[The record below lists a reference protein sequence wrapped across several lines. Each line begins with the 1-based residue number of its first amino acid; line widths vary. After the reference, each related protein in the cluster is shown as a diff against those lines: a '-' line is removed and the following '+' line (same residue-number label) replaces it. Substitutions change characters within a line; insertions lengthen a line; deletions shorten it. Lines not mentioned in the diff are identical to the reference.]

1 MKSYFPRP
9 TKSLVIICVLTM
21 LFMWLSLGLWGKKG
35 MTVSFDAEAVKD
47 LQYQVFY
54 TTEEKSKFNEKQSV
68 KQNVKKGKSKVKI
81 VLPINEIVKFRLDL
95 GISPEKIVISNLII
109 DTEKEKIEFK
119 DFNKFH
125 FRNVDKKELSENKLV
140 TDIKHRDPYIIYK
153 ENLFLKARTIVDW
166 HLFIILV
173 TFYFFVTYKVV
184 KYLAKFKIEKN
195 YSRIDIVM
203 LGVFF
208 ALLFVPM
215 SRISD
220 AEKSVQ
226 ENRMLAKKPQLKDV
240 WGG

>member
-21 LFMWLSLGLWGKKG
+21 LFMWLSLGLWGKKT
-35 MTVSFDAEAVKD
+35 MIVSFDAEAVKD

-54 TTEEKSKFNEKQSV
+54 TTEEKGKFNEKQSV
-68 KQNVKKGKSKVKI
+68 KKIVKKGKSRVEI
-81 VLPINEIVKFRLDL
+81 VLPIDEIVKFRLDL
-95 GISPEKIVISNLII
+95 GSNSEKLIISNLKLIG
-109 DTEKEKIEFK
+109 K
-119 DFNKFH
+119 DMVKFNDFSKFN
-125 FRNVDKKELSENKLV
+125 FRNIDKKELSENKLV
-140 TDIKHRDPYIIYK
+140 TDIKHRDPNIFYK
-153 ENLFLKARTIVDW
+153 ENLFLKAKTIIDW

-215 SRISD
+215 SKISD

>member
-1 MKSYFPRP
+1 
-9 TKSLVIICVLTM
+9 
-21 LFMWLSLGLWGKKG
+21 MWLSLGLWGKKT
-35 MTVSFDAEAVKD
+35 MIVSFDAEAVKD

-54 TTEEKSKFNEKQSV
+54 TTEEKGKFNEKQSV
-68 KQNVKKGKSKVKI
+68 KKIVKKGKSRVEI
-81 VLPINEIVKFRLDL
+81 VLPIDEIVKFRLDL
-95 GISPEKIVISNLII
+95 GNNSEKLIISNLKLIG
-109 DTEKEKIEFK
+109 K
-119 DFNKFH
+119 DMVKFNDFSKFN
-125 FRNVDKKELSENKLV
+125 FRNIDKKELSENKLV
-140 TDIKHRDPYIIYK
+140 TDIKHRDPNIFYK
-153 ENLFLKARTIVDW
+153 ENLFLKAKTIIDW

-215 SRISD
+215 SKISD